1 MSMLQT
7 SCCTSPLGLIRVT
20 ASDKGLHSLLFT
32 DNTDQQEVPV
42 YPSSGNRIIDTTIQQ
57 LREYFHEG
65 RRIFDLPLE
74 PAGTLFQQQVW
85 LELVKIPFG
94 KTSTYSAIA
103 RQLNNPLSVRAVGT
117 ANGKN
122 PIAII
127 IPCHRVIGAD
137 GSLTGYAGGLWR
149 KDYLLQLEGSG
160 KYNQPTLW

>member
-1 MSMLQT
+1 MPMMQT
-7 SCCTSPLGLIRVT
+7 SSCPSPLGLIRIT
-20 ASDKGLHSLLFT
+20 ASDTGLHSVLFT

-42 YPSSGNRIIDTTIQQ
+42 YTPSCNHIIATTIQQ

-65 RRIFDLPLE
+65 RRLFDIPLD

-85 LELVKIPFG
+85 QELVKIPFG

-103 RQLNNPLSVRAVGT
+103 RQLSNPLSVRAVGT

-127 IPCHRVIGAD
+127 VPCHRVIGAD

-149 KDYLLQLEGSG
+149 KAYLLQLEGSG
-160 KYNQPTLW
+160 KYSQPTLW